1 MTQELDRILFIA
13 LIFFGPRKLPEIGKT
28 LGKTLKSFKD
38 SMNKISDGV
47 KEEIGQIKDPIDTL
61 RNK

>member
-1 MTQELDRILFIA
+1 MTQGLDRILFIA
-13 LIFFGPRKLPEIGKT
+13 LIFFGPNKLPEIGKT
-28 LGKTLKSFKD
+28 LGKTIKSFKD